1 VRIGNPQALGV
12 NGPTNREV
20 ATGHPYVPASA
31 RNLRVNE
38 LIPGTKLFELRFVDS
53 AFAEAF
59 IFRPGQFVELSV
71 LGVGE
76 APFSLPS
83 SPTRRGTFE
92 LCIRRAGVLT
102 DYLFDHI
109 SQGDV
114 VGIRGPLGNV
124 FPIDSFEGRDVLL
137 VAGGLGMVPL
147 RGLLQ
152 YLIDRRDHFGRVELV
167 YGSRSPDRILFRDE
181 LEHLAEH
188 GDAAIHLAVEDTCGL
203 PFDGRRGVVTEL
215 LDDITIASGS
225 TVAVACG
232 PPVFYK
238 FLLTKLV
245 ELGLGKN
252 RIYLSLERR
261 MECGIGKCGH
271 CAVGYTF
278 TCLHGPVF
286 SYWDAIN
293 LPELI
298 YERTKRSPS
307 RESGSSASQA
317 VLEISS

>member
-1 VRIGNPQALGV
+1 M
-12 NGPTNREV
+12 
-20 ATGHPYVPASA
+20 ATGPNPYLPAPA
-31 RNLRVNE
+31 RILRISE
-38 LIPGTKLFELRFVDS
+38 LLEGTRLFELRFEDPS
-53 AFAEAF
+53 LAAAFSY
-59 IFRPGQFVELSV
+59 RPGQFVELSV

-92 LCIRRAGVLT
+92 LGIRRAGVLT
-102 DYLFDHI
+102 GFLFDHI
-109 SQGDV
+109 GEGDT
-114 VGIRGPLGNV
+114 VGIRGPLGNG
-124 FPIDSFEGRDVLL
+124 FPTDQFAGSNLLL

-152 YLIDRRDHFGRVELV
+152 YLVDTRDEFGRVVLL
-167 YGSRSPDRILFRDE
+167 YGGRSPDRILFRDE
-181 LEHLAEH
+181 LELMARC
-188 GDAAIHLAVEDTCGL
+188 GDAEILLTVDDPNGLQWSGQRGFVTDLVDHVEID
-203 PFDGRRGVVTEL
+203 P
-215 LDDITIASGS
+215 S
-225 TVAVACG
+225 TTFAVACG

-238 FLLTKLV
+238 FLLEKLV
-245 ELGLGKN
+245 DAGFRKN
-252 RIYLSLERR
+252 KIFLSLERR

-298 YERTKRSPS
+298 YE
-307 RESGSSASQA
+307 
-317 VLEISS
+317 

>member
-1 VRIGNPQALGV
+1 MTIRIP
-12 NGPTNREV
+12 PTGASSARAV
-20 ATGHPYVPASA
+20 ATGPNPYLPAPA
-31 RNLRVNE
+31 RILRITE
-38 LIPGTKLFELRFVDS
+38 LTEATRLFELRFEDPS
-53 AFAEAF
+53 LAAAFSY
-59 IFRPGQFVELSV
+59 RPGQFIELSV

-92 LCIRRAGVLT
+92 LGIRRAGVLT
-102 DYLFDHI
+102 GYLFDHVKE
-109 SQGDV
+109 GDA
-114 VGIRGPLGNV
+114 VGIRGPLGNG
-124 FPIDSFEGRDVLL
+124 FPIESLEGANIVL

-152 YLIDRRDHFGRVELV
+152 YLVDRRDAFGRVVLV
-167 YGSRSPDRILFRDE
+167 YGSRHPDRVLFRDE
-181 LEHLAEH
+181 LELLKRR
-188 GDAAIHLAVEDTCGL
+188 GDAEVLLTVDDPGTA
-203 PFDGRRGVVTEL
+203 PWNGRRGYVTDLIGEIEI
-215 LDDITIASGS
+215 DPADTF
-225 TVAVACG
+225 AVACG

-238 FLLTKLV
+238 FLLEKLV
-245 ELGLGKN
+245 DAGVGKE
-252 RIYLSLERR
+252 RIFLNLERR

-298 YERTKRSPS
+298 YE
-307 RESGSSASQA
+307 
-317 VLEISS
+317 